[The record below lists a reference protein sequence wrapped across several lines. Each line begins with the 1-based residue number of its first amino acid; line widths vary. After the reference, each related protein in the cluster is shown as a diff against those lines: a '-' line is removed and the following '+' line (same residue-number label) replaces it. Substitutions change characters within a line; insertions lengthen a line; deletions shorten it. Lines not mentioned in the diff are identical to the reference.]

1 MGTSNDVDPKDLQT
15 PTLKGEHYT
24 TGRGGMQHSTLRLP
38 RRASTHDHVL
48 IEFVTGQGNIV
59 SNDSAANAR
68 LAQDVETPTRHEPAT
83 GGTYHWGRGGEGN
96 QVTLGAGDHKKKE
109 RSVSRG
115 EAGHEKPSLLEK
127 GKHALGIGAHKKE

>member
-1 MGTSNDVDPKDLQT
+1 MNTTLLAEAVRNIPFRADMARCDLRACTDPIH
-15 PTLKGEHYT
+15 P
-24 TGRGGMQHSTLRLP
+24 
-38 RRASTHDHVL
+38 
-48 IEFVTGQGNIV
+48 GQGNIV

-96 QVTLGAGDHKKKE
+96 QVTLGTGDHKKKE

-127 GKHALGIGAHKKE
+127 GKHALGLGNHKKE